1 MTEPGFLF
9 IIPGLPSEGMA
20 GQVAGGTAGPA
31 KGRLTGTEICMCQAQ
46 FGCRAFAHTQSVYHK
61 ILLTSKFVFFPGI
74 SVSEMFRA
82 FKKKLPEKAGFR
94 LERSAD

>member
-31 KGRLTGTEICMCQAQ
+31 KGRLMLTEICMCRAR
-46 FGCRAFAHTQSVYHK
+46 FGCRAFAHTQSVYRK
-61 ILLTSKFVFFPGI
+61 IPLTSIFAFFPGI
-74 SVSEMFRA
+74 SVSEMFQA
-82 FKKKLPEKAGFR
+82 FKNYLRKLASG
-94 LERSAD
+94 